1 MVHVLVAPR
10 PGGGA
15 DAVFLEDGSRRRLL
29 AELDAARRALADARE
44 TAEDVLKST
53 TRDLKTRVREIVA
66 AARRAGDE
74 SSGRIRRARAEAE
87 LLATSDQFLARVGEA
102 LPEEGLGRRSLG
114 GADDRPR
121 VLLVEDNEE
130 NRELL
135 AHMLRSRGAEV
146 LTAATGHE
154 AVDAAAGFRFDFVLL
169 DLQMPA
175 MDGFQV
181 LRRLRALPGGD
192 RLPVV
197 ALTALTSDLVK
208 ERCEAEGMNDFV
220 SKPVTLARIGELV
233 AKWGRAQRA

>member
-1 MVHVLVAPR
+1 V
-10 PGGGA
+10 
-15 DAVFLEDGSRRRLL
+15 
-29 AELDAARRALADARE
+29 
-44 TAEDVLKST
+44 DVLQST
-53 TRDLKTRVREIVA
+53 TRDLRARVQEIVA
-66 AARRAGDE
+66 AARRAGNE
-74 SSGRIRRARAEAE
+74 SSGPIRRARAEAE
-87 LLATSDQFLARVGEA
+87 LLATSDKLLARVGEA
-102 LPEEGLGRRSLG
+102 VPEDDGSGRRSIG
-114 GADDRPR
+114 GVDGRPR

-146 LTAATGHE
+146 LTAANGRE

-169 DLQMPA
+169 DLQMPT

-233 AKWGRAQRA
+233 AKWGGGGTTTSSGTASRKR